1 MRITPIQQI
10 VFTGRPEDS
19 NKRSRYVQN
28 NTQLFISKHSNTR
41 DVLSLNNKT
50 RNE

>member
-19 NKRSRYVQN
+19 NKRSKIYEQYRKYAPLVKS
-28 NTQLFISKHSNTR
+28 TY
-41 DVLSLNNKT
+41 KT
-50 RNE
+50 HF